1 MLSINNLINNYLLI
15 NNLKLARYLKSNCKT
30 DKRLSSFEVLEK
42 DAFITRQNVNVGN
55 TCGYDQYK

>member
-1 MLSINNLINNYLLI
+1 MI

-30 DKRLSSFEVLEK
+30 NKRLSSFEVLEK